1 MNQLRIV
8 ISVHGGFVRDV
19 FCSIDNAEV
28 VLVDWDVDPDD
39 PSPDVVEIIDADRT
53 KHALVGAFE
62 ARPFSDLSGTTD
74 AAAIVQ
80 FHRRPC
86 AETVPA

>member
-1 MNQLRIV
+1 MPRPQIV
-8 ISVHGGFVRDV
+8 ISVHGGYVRDV
-19 FCSIDNAEV
+19 FCSIDDVEI
-28 VLVDWDVDPDD
+28 VLVDWDIDPNY
-39 PSPDVVEIIDADRT
+39 PPPDVVQVVDAGRS
-53 KHALVGAFE
+53 KLALVGRFE
-62 ARPFSDLSGTTD
+62 ARPFSDLSETNE

>member
-1 MNQLRIV
+1 MIQPQIV

-19 FCSIDNAEV
+19 FCSIENAEV

-39 PSPDVVEIIDADRT
+39 PSPDVVQVVDAGGSRR
-53 KHALVGAFE
+53 ALVGRFE

-74 AAAIVQ
+74 AVAIVQ

>member
-1 MNQLRIV
+1 MSRAQIV
-8 ISVHGGFVRDV
+8 ISVHGGYVLDV
-19 FCSIDNAEV
+19 FCSVENAEV

-39 PSPDVVEIIDADRT
+39 PSPDVVQVIDIRRSRL
-53 KHALVGAFE
+53 ALVGRFE
-62 ARPFSDLSGTTD
+62 ARPFSDLSGTKD

-86 AETVPA
+86 ADPVPA